1 MKAAASKYESIKGSP
16 AETVAFIVTHKVRT
30 GEEERYEAWLAD
42 IFIASSGFSGYL
54 GREIFRPS
62 DGSRKYTS
70 VVRFDSQDSLN
81 AWAESETRKSFVS
94 KVHDLLEQGDQVE
107 IRSGIDFWFT
117 PEGLKPPK
125 LWKQFVLTVS
135 AVYPLSLIIPFFIL
149 IPLGKLVPVL
159 GNVFISSMLMAAILT
174 GMLTFV
180 IMPRYT
186 RLMKRWLYDEEE

>member
-1 MKAAASKYESIKGSP
+1 MKAAASKYESTNGSP

-70 VVRFDSQDSLN
+70 VVRFDSQDRLN

-117 PEGLKPPK
+117 PEGVKPPK

-135 AVYPLSLIIPFFIL
+135 AVYPLSLIIPL
-149 IPLGKLVPVL
+149 LLGRLGKLVPVL
-159 GNVFISSMLMAAILT
+159 GNEFVTAFLMAVILT
-174 GMLTFV
+174 AMLTFV

>member
-1 MKAAASKYESIKGSP
+1 MKAAASKYESTKGSP

-117 PEGLKPPK
+117 PEGVKPPK
-125 LWKQFVLTVS
+125 LWKQFVLTAS
-135 AVYPLSLIIPFFIL
+135 AVYPLSLIIPFFL
-149 IPLGKLVPVL
+149 SPLGKLVPAI
-159 GNVFISSMLMAAILT
+159 GNEFIMAFLMAIILT
-174 GMLTFV
+174 GLLTFV

-186 RLMKRWLYDEEE
+186 RLMKRWLYGEKE

>member
-1 MKAAASKYESIKGSP
+1 MKAAASKYESTKGNP

-42 IFIASSGFSGYL
+42 IFVASSGFSGYL

-62 DGSRKYTS
+62 DRSRKYTS

-117 PEGLKPPK
+117 PEGIKPPK
-125 LWKQFVLTVS
+125 LWKQFLLTVS
-135 AVYPLSLIIPFFIL
+135 AVYPLSLVIPLFL
-149 IPLGKLVPVL
+149 IPLVKLVPAL
-159 GNVFISSMLMAAILT
+159 GNQFVTALFMAVILT
-174 GMLTFV
+174 GMLTYV

-186 RLMKRWLYDEEE
+186 RLLQRWLYDA

>member
-1 MKAAASKYESIKGSP
+1 MKAAASKYESTKGSP

-117 PEGLKPPK
+117 PEGVKPPK

-135 AVYPLSLIIPFFIL
+135 AVYPLSLIIPL
-149 IPLGKLVPVL
+149 LLGRLGKLVPVL
-159 GNVFISSMLMAAILT
+159 GNEFVTAFLMAVILT
-174 GMLTFV
+174 AMLTFV

>member
-1 MKAAASKYESIKGSP
+1 MKAAPSKYESTKRSP
-16 AETVAFIVTHKVRT
+16 AETVAFIITHKIRA
-30 GEEERYEAWLAD
+30 GEEKRYEAWLAD

-135 AVYPLSLIIPFFIL
+135 AVYPLSLIIPL
-149 IPLGKLVPVL
+149 LLGRLGKLVPVL
-159 GNVFISSMLMAAILT
+159 GNEFVTAFLMAVILT
-174 GMLTFV
+174 AMLTFV

>member
-1 MKAAASKYESIKGSP
+1 MKAAPSKYESTKGSP
-16 AETVAFIVTHKVRT
+16 AETVAFIVTHRVRT

-117 PEGLKPPK
+117 PEGVKPPK

-135 AVYPLSLIIPFFIL
+135 AVYPLSLIIPLFL
-149 IPLGKLVPVL
+149 SPLGKLVPVL
-159 GNVFISSMLMAAILT
+159 GNEFLTAFLMAVILT
-174 GMLTFV
+174 AMLTFV

>member
-1 MKAAASKYESIKGSP
+1 MKPAASHVDSTMGRQPK
-16 AETVAFIVTHKVRT
+16 TVAFIITHKIRA
-30 GEEERYEAWLAD
+30 GEEERYEGWLAE
-42 IFIASSGFSGYL
+42 IFEASSRFPGYL

-62 DGSRKYTS
+62 DGGRKYTS
-70 VVRFDSQDSLN
+70 VVRFDSLDSLN
-81 AWAESETRKSFVS
+81 GWAESETRQAFVS
-94 KVHDLLEQGDQVE
+94 KVRDLLERGDLVE

-117 PEGLKPPK
+117 PEGVKPPK

-149 IPLGKLVPVL
+149 IPLRKLAPVL

-186 RLMKRWLYDEEE
+186 RLMKRWLYSNEE

>member
-1 MKAAASKYESIKGSP
+1 MKAAASKYESTKGSP

-135 AVYPLSLIIPFFIL
+135 AVYPLSLIIPL
-149 IPLGKLVPVL
+149 LLGRLGKLVPVL
-159 GNVFISSMLMAAILT
+159 GNEFVTAFLMAVILT
-174 GMLTFV
+174 AMLTFV

>member
-1 MKAAASKYESIKGSP
+1 MKAAPSKYESTKGSP

-117 PEGLKPPK
+117 PEGVKPPK

-135 AVYPLSLIIPFFIL
+135 AVYPLSLIIPLFL
-149 IPLGKLVPVL
+149 GRLGKLVPVL
-159 GNVFISSMLMAAILT
+159 GNEFLTAFLMAVILT
-174 GMLTFV
+174 AMLTFV

>member
-1 MKAAASKYESIKGSP
+1 MKAAASKYESTNGRP
-16 AETVAFIVTHKVRT
+16 AGTVAFIITHKIRA
-30 GEEERYEAWLAD
+30 GEEKRYEAWLAD
-42 IFIASSGFSGYL
+42 ILKASSGFPGYL

-62 DGSRKYTS
+62 DGGRKYTS
-70 VVRFDSQDSLN
+70 VVRFDSLDSLN
-81 AWAESETRKSFVS
+81 GWAESETRALFVS

-117 PEGLKPPK
+117 PEGVKPPK

-149 IPLGKLVPVL
+149 SPLGKAVPVL
-159 GNVFISSMLMAAILT
+159 GNVFVSSFLMAVILT

-180 IMPRYT
+180 IMPSYT
-186 RLMKRWLYDEEE
+186 RLMKRWLYDEED

>member
-1 MKAAASKYESIKGSP
+1 MKAAASKYESTKGNP

-117 PEGLKPPK
+117 PEGVKPPK

-135 AVYPLSLIIPFFIL
+135 AVYPLSLIIPL
-149 IPLGKLVPVL
+149 LLGRLGKLVPVL
-159 GNVFISSMLMAAILT
+159 GNEFVTAFLMAVILT
-174 GMLTFV
+174 AMLTFV